1 MVERRNDDYSGT
13 RPHRPWLLLVVFMAF
28 SGCVSSNKVSQVAT
42 LCENTRYPRLCVDS
56 LSGLTG
62 GGDVHSAA
70 AALLNQ
76 TIYQADLPFFEFDK
90 FSSHFVSS
98 HPKPTL
104 RAIGFC
110 NEMMEMSRQRLN
122 QAMTDLKES
131 PEKQKQDIQTWLS
144 AVVTFQQACKD
155 SVDTSALS
163 SSSSSNTKELLATI
177 SHTVSFHSQLASNAL
192 SLVNRMTE
200 DVGGG
205 ISGRG
210 ISGRQRKLL
219 QSASDRSKADVVVAK
234 DGTGNYKTVS
244 EAVQSVP
251 GGRRFV
257 IYVKSGVYKEN
268 IHISKDGVTLIGD
281 GKYSTIITGD
291 SSVGGGSSL
300 QGSATFVITGDG
312 FVAKDIGFENA
323 AGPEAQQAVA
333 LLVASDRSVFY
344 RCSISGYQDTLYAFS
359 FRQFYRECDISGTV
373 DFIFG
378 NAAAVFQACNL
389 VLRRPAS
396 SQSYNVIL
404 ANGRSDPGQS
414 TGFSVQ
420 NCKITVGSDFSSVKN
435 TYLGRAWRE
444 YSRAVVIES
453 DIGGAISERGWIEWP
468 GSSSSS
474 LGKLY
479 FGEYANVGARA
490 GLGGRVNWPGF
501 HSMAREEA
509 DKFTVEKFIIG
520 NSWLPSTGVSFVS
533 GL

>member
-1 MVERRNDDYSGT
+1 MVGRRNDDYSGT
-13 RPHRPWLLLVVFMAF
+13 RPRQPWLLLAVFLTF
-28 SGCVSSNKVSQVAT
+28 TGCVCAKKVSQIAT

-62 GGDVHSAA
+62 GGDVYSAA

-76 TIYQADLPFFEFDK
+76 TISQANLPFFEFDK

-104 RAIGFC
+104 PAIGYC
-110 NEMMEMSRQRLN
+110 NEMMEMSRKRLN
-122 QAMTDLKES
+122 QAMAALKEL

-144 AVVTFQQACKD
+144 AVVTFQLACKD
-155 SVDTSALS
+155 SADTSALS
-163 SSSSSNTKELLATI
+163 SSSASNTKELLARI
-177 SHTVSFHSQLASNAL
+177 SRTVNFHSQLASNAL

-200 DVGGG
+200 HVAGGF
-205 ISGRG
+205 SGRG
-210 ISGRQRKLL
+210 ISGRQSKLP
-219 QSASDRSKADVVVAK
+219 QAASDKSKADVVVAK

-244 EAVQSVP
+244 EAVQSIP
-251 GGRRFV
+251 EGRQFV

-281 GKYSTIITGD
+281 GKYSTVITGD

-312 FVAKDIGFENA
+312 FVAKDIGFENT
-323 AGPEAQQAVA
+323 AGAEAQQAVA

-344 RCSISGYQDTLYAFS
+344 RCSISGHQDTLYAFS

-389 VLRRPAS
+389 VLRRPAG

-420 NCKITVGSDFSSVKN
+420 NCKITIGSDFSPVKN
-435 TYLGRAWRE
+435 AYLGRPWRE

-453 DIGGAISERGWIEWP
+453 DMGGAISERGWIEWP
-468 GSSSSS
+468 GSPSSS

-479 FGEYANVGARA
+479 FGEYANVGAGA
-490 GLGGRVNWPGF
+490 GLGGRVGWPGF

-520 NSWLPSTGVSFVS
+520 NSWLPPTGVSFVS